1 MPMMILDRELEARE
15 AAGRPVRV
23 GLCGAGYM
31 GRGLAAQLATPVP
44 GLRLVALA
52 NRTVAKAQRL
62 WEETQGRPGT
72 IVEREGPLADAI
84 RSGAGG
90 LCADAQL
97 LAACDEIDVL
107 VECTGTVEHGLQT
120 TLTALERGKHVVL
133 CNAEL
138 DATLGP
144 LLQRRAQ
151 QRGVVLTNVDG
162 DEPGVAMNLLRF
174 IRTLGCRPVL
184 AGNIKGFIDPYR
196 TPDTQRAFAE
206 SVGQDPPMITSFA
219 DGTKLS
225 LECTLLANAAG
236 MQVVQRGMYGPR
248 CGHVREI
255 VAHFDAEQLRA
266 GPGFVDY
273 ALGAEPGTGAFVVGH
288 CDQPIKRQYL
298 KYFKMGDGPF
308 YVFHTPYHLPQMQ
321 AALTI
326 GRAALFGDATIAAA
340 GGPQCDV
347 VAVAK
352 RDLSAGERL
361 DGIGGFTCY
370 GAIENYPSARAE
382 GLLPIGVALDARL
395 RRAVPRD
402 QALTYD
408 DVDLPTGR
416 VCDLLRQELEE
427 TWPGAAAAAPAG
439 VAR

>member
-1 MPMMILDRELEARE
+1 MMILDRELEARE

-44 GLRLVALA
+44 GLRLVAVA
-52 NRTVAKAQRL
+52 NRTLSKAQRI
-62 WEETQGRPGT
+62 WDETQPRPAT
-72 IVEREGPLADAI
+72 IVEREGELGDAV
-84 RSGAGG
+84 RSGQGAV
-90 LCADAQL
+90 CADAQL
-97 LAACDEIDVL
+97 LAACDEIDVV
-107 VECTGTVEHGLQT
+107 VECTGTVEHALHT
-120 TLTALERGKHVVL
+120 TLTAIERGKHVVL

-144 LLQRRAQ
+144 LLQQRAR
-151 QRGVVLTNVDG
+151 QRGVVLTNIDG
-162 DEPGVAMNLLRF
+162 DEPGVAMNLVRF
-174 IRTLGCRPVL
+174 VRTLGCRPVL
-184 AGNIKGFIDPYR
+184 AGNLKGFIDPYR
-196 TPDTQRAFAE
+196 TPDTQRAFAD

-236 MQVVQRGMYGPR
+236 LQVGRRGMFGPR
-248 CGHVREI
+248 CGHVRDI
-255 VAHFDAEQLRA
+255 VAHFTPDQLLSGA
-266 GPGFVDY
+266 GLVDY

-288 CDQPIKRQYL
+288 CDTPLKQQYL

-326 GRAALFGDATIAAA
+326 GRAVLFGDAAVAPAA
-340 GGPQCDV
+340 GPRCDV

-352 RDLSAGERL
+352 RDLAAGERL

-370 GAIENYPSARAE
+370 GAIENYEPARE
-382 GLLPIGVALDARL
+382 QRLLPIGLSVDARL

-408 DVDLPTGR
+408 DVTLPAGR
-416 VCDLLRQELEE
+416 ACDLLRQELEE
-427 TWPGAAAAAPAG
+427 VWPGTESAAPAP
-439 VAR
+439 VHA